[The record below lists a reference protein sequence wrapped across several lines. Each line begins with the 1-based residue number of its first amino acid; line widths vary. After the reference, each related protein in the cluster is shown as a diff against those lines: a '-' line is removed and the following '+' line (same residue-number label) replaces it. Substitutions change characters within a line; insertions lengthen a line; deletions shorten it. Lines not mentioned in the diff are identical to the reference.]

1 MFTARMAFKGQH
13 MNSPA
18 PRRRTSFLVPAAATL
33 LALACI
39 AQAQQPEAGT
49 TAASPAKKAPPKA
62 GASASA
68 AAAPSEKAATSYSL
82 GVMMGEQL
90 RDGGVSPESVD
101 SARVAQGVRDALSG
115 KHEVTDADR
124 QNMVNFLRSA
134 QANMVENNHH
144 AAAAFLAENGKKPGI
159 VTTAS
164 GLQYKVI
171 APGSGESPKA
181 TDKVT
186 VNYRGTLLNGTE
198 FDSSYK
204 RGEPASFGVSQVIP
218 GWTEALQLMKPG
230 GKMKLYIPPQLAYD
244 VRSRPPI
251 PPGSM
256 LIFDVELLSI
266 APAPAPG
273 AAAQPAP
280 AQPK

>member
-1 MFTARMAFKGQH
+1 

-18 PRRRTSFLVPAAATL
+18 PRRRTSFLVPAAAAW
-33 LALACI
+33 LALAGALC
-39 AQAQQPEAGT
+39 AQQPEAGS
-49 TAASPAKKAPPKA
+49 TAASPAKKAPPKNA
-62 GASASA
+62 ATGT
-68 AAAPSEKAATSYSL
+68 AAAPAEKETTSYSL

-90 RDGGVSPESVD
+90 RDGGVSPDAVD
-101 SARVAQGVRDALSG
+101 GARVAAGLRDALSG

-124 QNMVNFLRSA
+124 QNMMNFLRSA
-134 QANMVENNHH
+134 QANMVETNHK

-171 APGSGESPKA
+171 APGSGDAPKA

-204 RGEPASFGVSQVIP
+204 RGEPATFGVGQVIP

-266 APAPAPG
+266 APA
-273 AAAQPAP
+273 AAAP
-280 AQPK
+280 AQPPAAAPK

>member
-1 MFTARMAFKGQH
+1 

-18 PRRRTSFLVPAAATL
+18 PRRRTSFLVPAAAVL
-33 LALACI
+33 LALSGA
-39 AQAQQPEAGT
+39 ASAQQPEAGST
-49 TAASPAKKAPPKA
+49 SASPAKKAPPKA
-62 GASASA
+62 AATASA
-68 AAAPSEKAATSYSL
+68 AAPSDKDATSYSL
-82 GVMMGEQL
+82 GVIMGEQL
-90 RDGGVSPESVD
+90 RDSGVSPGSVD

-124 QNMVNFLRSA
+124 QNMMTLLRSA
-134 QANMVENNHH
+134 QTNMVETNHK

-164 GLQYKVI
+164 GLQYKLL
-171 APGSGESPKA
+171 AAGSGESPKA

-204 RGEPASFGVSQVIP
+204 RGEPATFGVSQVIP

-266 APAPAPG
+266 AAAPAAG
-273 AAAQPAP
+273 AAPQPTP

>member
-1 MFTARMAFKGQH
+1 
-13 MNSPA
+13 
-18 PRRRTSFLVPAAATL
+18 
-33 LALACI
+33 
-39 AQAQQPEAGT
+39 
-49 TAASPAKKAPPKA
+49 
-62 GASASA
+62 
-68 AAAPSEKAATSYSL
+68 
-82 GVMMGEQL
+82 
-90 RDGGVSPESVD
+90 
-101 SARVAQGVRDALSG
+101 VRDALSG

-124 QNMVNFLRSA
+124 QNMMTLLRSA
-134 QANMVENNHH
+134 QTNMVETNHK
-144 AAAAFLAENGKKPGI
+144 AAATFLAENGKKPGI

-164 GLQYKVI
+164 GLQYKLL
-171 APGSGESPKA
+171 AAGSGESPKA

-204 RGEPASFGVSQVIP
+204 RGEPATFGVSQVIP

-266 APAPAPG
+266 AAAPAAG
-273 AAAQPAP
+273 AAPQPTP

>member
-1 MFTARMAFKGQH
+1 

-18 PRRRTSFLVPAAATL
+18 SRRRISLLVPAAAAW
-33 LALACI
+33 LALAGA
-39 AQAQQPEAGT
+39 AQAQQPESGS
-49 TAASPAKKAPPKA
+49 TAASPAKKAPANKP
-62 GASASA
+62 GATGTTGAASDKEA
-68 AAAPSEKAATSYSL
+68 ASYSL
-82 GVMMGEQL
+82 GAIMGEQL
-90 RDGGVSPESVD
+90 RDSGVTADSID
-101 SARVAQGVRDALSG
+101 SARVAQGVRDALAG
-115 KHEVTDADR
+115 KHEVGDTDR
-124 QNMVNFLRSA
+124 MNMMNFMRSA
-134 QANMVENNHH
+134 QTKLGDTNHQ

-164 GLQYKVI
+164 GLQYRVI
-171 APGSGESPKA
+171 TPGSGDSPKA

-204 RGEPASFGVSQVIP
+204 RGEPATFGVSQVIP

-230 GKMKLYIPPQLAYD
+230 GKLKLYVPPQLAYD
-244 VRSRPPI
+244 LRSRPPI

-266 APAPAPG
+266 AKGDAPG
-273 AAAQPAP
+273 ASAQPAPAP